1 MVSCLKKGR
10 KTFVLNWVRVW
21 RPPRL
26 ASTQTSPECPTH
38 PPSPSGVRV
47 TRHLWQGSPQIRTSY
62 SLRLEPSFSHCSL
75 RTFPR
80 TSVEARSDEGRRE
93 GWNRGLHLLGA
104 NSQAVRGRRLYRS
117 GSRLAMSVFDKC
129 LGRFKSLTAGATHW
143 RRSS

>member
-10 KTFVLNWVRVW
+10 KINNFCLKLSYDLKAPAACLYPNFPWV
-21 RPPRL
+21 
-26 ASTQTSPECPTH
+26 S
-38 PPSPSGVRV
+38 PSPQGWGV